1 MNASPQNLSARLE
14 SLLGTARVSC
24 DAEICADYAIDSVSP
39 ATIASPENAE
49 QAAELVRYAA
59 SENLALVPCGN
70 RTKLSIGMPPT
81 RYDIALDTTSLNQIA
96 HYDPADLTLS
106 VGAGASF
113 NDFAVPL
120 YQQKQFLPLPT
131 PFYFESTI
139 GGIIASGLDSALR
152 HSYGTVRDFLLG
164 AEFIDGKGAL
174 CKSGGRVVKNVSG
187 YDLHK
192 LLIGSLGSLAVIT
205 QVNLRTFPLP
215 PESRGLVAS
224 FESAAQALDLARLI
238 AGSTLAPSSIELL
251 GPQLLQLFLD
261 HTHETDPSEPASA
274 PLTGLFPENSWHL
287 CISVEGNAEVCARYV
302 RDLKQLASKAAAINI
317 HVIDFTDS
325 TGPDLWHHI
334 GQAIPTILEASPSA
348 AIFKIVELPSKL
360 SPMVTQLAAVADQAS
375 LPQAL
380 MARASGILY
389 FALLPTSNDEAT
401 RSQLES
407 ACASI
412 FDLCARESA
421 STALLFCPTQLKRTL
436 NVWGAHRKDLGLMR
450 ALKSAFDPHDILAP
464 GRFLDA

>member
-1 MNASPQNLSARLE
+1 MNASTEKLFARLE
-14 SLLGTARVSC
+14 SLLGAPRVSTDPESC
-24 DAEICADYAIDSVSP
+24 AEYSIESVSP
-39 ATIASPENAE
+39 SAIASPENAE

-70 RTKLSIGMPPT
+70 RTKLSMGMPPS
-81 RYDIALDTTSLNQIA
+81 RYDIALDMTSVKQIA

-120 YQQKQFLPLPT
+120 YQQKQFLPLST

-139 GGIIASGLDSALR
+139 GGIVASGVDSALR

-164 AEFIDGKGAL
+164 AEFIDGTGAL

-187 YDLHK
+187 YDIHK

-215 PESRGLVAS
+215 PEARGLVAS
-224 FESAAQALDLARLI
+224 FSSAAQALDLARLI
-238 AGSTLAPSSIELL
+238 AASALAPSSIELL
-251 GPQLLQLFLD
+251 SPQLLQLFLD
-261 HTHETDPSEPASA
+261 QTPEADPSEPASA

-287 CISVEGNAEVCARYV
+287 CVSVEGNAEVCARYV
-302 RDLKQLASKAAAINI
+302 RDLRQLGSQAGAINI
-317 HVIDFTDS
+317 HVMDFTDS

-334 GQAIPTILEASPSA
+334 GQAIPAILEVSPSA

-360 SPMVTQLAAVADQAS
+360 SPLLIQLAAVADQAS
-375 LPQAL
+375 LPQAV
-380 MARASGILY
+380 MARASGIVY
-389 FALLPTSNDEAT
+389 FALLPDSNGEAAL
-401 RSQLES
+401 SSLES
-407 ACASI
+407 AAARV
-412 FDLCARESA
+412 FDLCANKSA
-421 STALLFCPTQLKRTL
+421 SASLLFCPTELKHTC
-436 NVWGAHRKDLGLMR
+436 NVWGPPRQDL
-450 ALKSAFDPHDILAP
+450 ALLRSIKSAFDPHNILAP
-464 GRFLDA
+464 GRVLDA